1 MLKKQFIIILI
12 STLLYQS
19 SLLSKS
25 TSFDELN
32 SKNLSKYFSG
42 IVAFENQDNSIA
54 LNYFNSSK
62 ILINQHDPY
71 LEKFV
76 MSLVLE
82 DKVAQA
88 INYIKANSKK
98 SNTYFFEA
106 YVLLALDSIK
116 KNNINKALK
125 ILSEVPEDLQ
135 KDRFNF
141 IIINSIKDYVYV
153 FKNKE
158 ILKEKKNFNNLSL
171 IANTFQRCYLGD
183 VNTSSS
189 FSKLVNNNQADYSR
203 YIFFYL
209 TYLIENNQIEEAKA
223 ITDKLDF
230 INSSLLLSQGKSWI
244 EDNELNKFGEVFS
257 CKNHN
262 DIIGEFL
269 FLISNLYSAQNE
281 FEKSNF
287 YLSLSNNI
295 NPKFVFNLSLVAE
308 NFFLNK
314 NYEKSRIILKNFNKD
329 QDFYYWYRS
338 KKEAQIISKTRN
350 KKEALNYIT
359 TKFKK
364 IKNPNN
370 KFIFDIANF
379 YKNSKEYDQA
389 IKYYSLIINSL
400 PENAEI
406 KSDLLYRRGGS
417 YERLKDYS
425 NADKDLLHSLEIN
438 PNDAYV
444 LNYLAYSWLE
454 RDYKIDEAIEM
465 LENAYAS
472 ESDDPYII
480 DSIGWAYYLVNDF
493 VKAERFLK
501 RAVELMPEDPIV
513 NDHYGDILWRLDRK
527 IQARYFWSM
536 VLKMEKA
543 EQELINQIQTKLV
556 EGPKNSS

>member
-1 MLKKQFIIILI
+1 MLKKKFIIILI
-12 STLLYQS
+12 SILLYQS
-19 SLLSKS
+19 SVLSKS
-25 TSFDELN
+25 TSFDEFN
-32 SKNLSKYFSG
+32 SKYFSG
-42 IVAFENQDNSIA
+42 IVAFENKDNSIA

-71 LEKFV
+71 LERFI

-82 DKVAQA
+82 DKVNQA
-88 INYIKANSKK
+88 VNHIKTNSKK
-98 SNTYFFEA
+98 NNSHFIEA

-116 KNNINKALK
+116 KNNFNKAIK

-135 KDRFNF
+135 KDRFNY
-141 IIINSIKDYVYV
+141 IIINSLKEYAYV
-153 FKNKE
+153 FKNKN
-158 ILKEKKNFNNLSL
+158 ILKEKKNFNNLSF
-171 IANTFQRCYLGD
+171 IANTFQRCYIGD
-183 VNTSSS
+183 INTSS
-189 FSKLVNNNQADYSR
+189 FFAKLVNNSQADYSR

-230 INSSLLLSQGKSWI
+230 IGSSLLLSQGKSWI
-244 EDNELNKFGEVFS
+244 ENNELNKFGEVFS

-262 DIIGEFL
+262 DVVSEFL

-287 YLSLSNNI
+287 YLSLSSHM
-295 NPKFVFNLSLVAE
+295 NPKFVFNLSLVVE
-308 NFFLNK
+308 NLYLNE

-359 TKFKK
+359 SKFEK

-389 IKYYSLIINSL
+389 IKYYSLIINSIS
-400 PENAEI
+400 ENAEI

-425 NADKDLLHSLEIN
+425 NADKDLLYSLEIN
-438 PNDAYV
+438 PDDAYV

-454 RDYKIDEAIEM
+454 RDYKIDKAIEM

-472 ESDDPYII
+472 KSDDPYII

-493 VKAERFLK
+493 VKAEIFLK

-513 NDHYGDILWRLDRK
+513 NDHYADILWRLDRK

-536 VLKMEKA
+536 VLKMEEA
-543 EQELINQIQTKLV
+543 EQELIDQIQTKLV
-556 EGPKNSS
+556 EGPKNS

>member
-1 MLKKQFIIILI
+1 MFNKKFIIIII
-12 STLLYQS
+12 SVLLYQS

-25 TSFDELN
+25 TSFDQFN

-42 IVAFENQDNSIA
+42 IVAFENKDNSIA

-71 LEKFV
+71 LERFV

-82 DKVAQA
+82 DKVSHAV
-88 INYIKANSKK
+88 NYIKVNSKK
-98 SNTYFFEA
+98 KNSNFFEA
-106 YVLLALDSIK
+106 YILLALDGIE
-116 KNNINKALK
+116 KNNIDNALK
-125 ILSEVPEDLQ
+125 ILAEVPEDLQ
-135 KDRFNF
+135 KDRFNY
-141 IIINSIKDYVYV
+141 IIINSLKEYLYV
-153 FKNKE
+153 FKNKK
-158 ILKEKKNFNNLSL
+158 ILKEKKNFNNLSF
-171 IANTFQRCYLGD
+171 IADTFQRCYVGD
-183 VNTSSS
+183 INTGSF
-189 FSKLVNNNQADYSR
+189 FSKLVNNSQADYSR

-209 TYLIENNQIEEAKA
+209 TYLIENNRIEEARV

-244 EDNELNKFGEVFS
+244 ESNKLNKFSEVFS

-262 DIIGEFL
+262 DVIGEFL

-287 YLSLSNNI
+287 YLSLSNHI

-308 NFFLNK
+308 NLYLNE

-359 TKFKK
+359 SKFEK

-379 YKNSKEYDQA
+379 YKDSKEYA
-389 IKYYSLIINSL
+389 KAVKYYSKIINSL
-400 PENAEI
+400 SENTKI

-417 YERLKDYS
+417 YERLKNYS
-425 NADKDLLHSLEIN
+425 NADKDLLRSLEIN
-438 PNDAYV
+438 PGDAYV

-454 RDYKIDEAIEM
+454 RDYKIDKAIEM
-465 LENAYAS
+465 LENAYATKS
-472 ESDDPYII
+472 EDPYII

-493 VKAERFLK
+493 VNAEKFLK

-513 NDHYGDILWRLDRK
+513 NDHYGDILWRLDRR

-536 VLKMEKA
+536 VLKMEEA
-543 EQELINQIQTKLV
+543 EQELIDQIRTKLV
-556 EGPKNSS
+556 EGPKNS